1 MFCMCL
7 YKLYLCVHHAAV
19 SCACFLFW
27 CHGTSVKI
35 KSVLQRPAGFTPK
48 YTKLPQS
55 SVDVLRRIRSS
66 PSLFN
71 LFGGTA
77 AAGNCPDVMRD
88 FATTGRNRCGG
99 YRP

>member
-35 KSVLQRPAGFTPK
+35 KSVLQRPIGFTPK
-48 YTKLPQS
+48 YTKLP
-55 SVDVLRRIRSS
+55 
-66 PSLFN
+66 
-71 LFGGTA
+71 
-77 AAGNCPDVMRD
+77 
-88 FATTGRNRCGG
+88 
-99 YRP
+99 